1 MSLPPLDRL
10 RLCAVG
16 ANGNSN
22 KSPWE
27 RKQRLVKQEI
37 QNALP
42 YSLPSPH
49 IVCLRDKKK
58 RSRKLAHLLY
68 NWCHLK
74 RHSIHYTITSEL
86 TTMEKALYQLALQD
100 NPRAAHEERG
110 ERSMQRKQ
118 VQFKLPLPDYATKQD
133 RWMLWKMKQRL
144 AVIVDNLKHVL
155 RANFTIGEG
164 CVKNYYEPIDVDV
177 AGTDDMG
184 FSLTLIQESEN
195 TDNYAFRQS
204 VDPKDEDKLKRLM
217 GEETNCESWCAITL
231 VYYMTKEIKK
241 VAKED
246 DESDSE
252 SSSLDEYDEFDS
264 ESSSSDED
272 ENRGEGPVQA
282 GGQNTMLLNLE
293 ADASSASS
301 ADTRVAF
308 CPFKH
313 GMITAVDGTH
323 WHAVGPTHRVPHA
336 TLTLKCL
343 LFKPKVTHVT
353 TDKFGEEIVVEDD
366 PGVWS
371 NEEWWSR
378 VEAHLRDMKAKKQI
392 YPELMFKN
400 LEHGEATLRELM
412 RQGGVDGDDDDLEFW
427 EWLNAVAPDA
437 SNPRRPFDFQPG
449 TGGFQ
454 GFVPANAP
462 PVAFRS
468 GGGGSGGGGASSSSD
483 NL

>member
-16 ANGNSN
+16 ANGDSN
-22 KSPWE
+22 ESPWE
-27 RKQRLVKQEI
+27 RKQRLVKQAI

-42 YSLPSPH
+42 YSSPSPH
-49 IVCLRDKKK
+49 IVCFRDNKK

-68 NWCHLK
+68 DWCYFY

-100 NPRAAHEERG
+100 NPRAAHEERR
-110 ERSMQRKQ
+110 ERLMQRKQ
-118 VQFKLPLPDYATKQD
+118 VQFKLPLPAYATKED
-133 RWMLWKMKQRL
+133 KWMLWTMKQRL

-164 CVKNYYEPIDVDV
+164 CVKNHYEPIDVDV
-177 AGTDDMG
+177 TGTDDMG

-195 TDNYAFRQS
+195 TDNHAFRQS
-204 VDPKDEDKLKRLM
+204 VDPKDKDKLKRLM

-246 DESDSE
+246 DES
-252 SSSLDEYDEFDS
+252 SSLDEYDEFDS

-272 ENRGEGPVQA
+272 ENRGKGPVQA

-336 TLTLKCL
+336 ALTLKFL

-353 TDKFGEEIVVEDD
+353 TDKLGEKIVVEDD

-378 VEAHLRDMKAKKQI
+378 VEAHLRDMKAKKEM
-392 YPELMFKN
+392 YPQLMFKN

-412 RQGGVDGDDDDLEFW
+412 RQGGADGD
-427 EWLNAVAPDA
+427 A
-437 SNPRRPFDFQPG
+437 SNNPRRPFDFQPG
-449 TGGFQ
+449 VGDFQ
-454 GFVPANAP
+454 GFVSADAP

-468 GGGGSGGGGASSSSD
+468 GGGGSGGGGGGASSSSD